1 MEAWIAKTKVQSQ
14 WIRKHPTQILKQAKR
29 VWDTSIHC
37 GDGRA
42 WVYFIF
48 AICQWLP
55 TNHCLYRKLPEGEA
69 KIFCFLC
76 LGRKTESVDHFF
88 ECPALGDEVHQL
100 KVSVQRTL
108 CESKFPL
115 ASLEVA
121 SWRENLIC
129 NWVSAASYLVSETL
143 TRSKLQ
149 RIAWD
154 SFMRAHKQFIGVR
167 HFVERVA
174 LAVREQKQENA
185 IPDHLA
191 AVLVSCFNLGV
202 EGSTDVLRRRVIFP
216 EWYSESPNDSWFG
229 SKGDPLQLPFHGNNT
244 FLDLLETSG
253 SIITQMRQSMLAQ
266 LDSDEPTRIVI
277 IGRWDLFQQFCADKR
292 VVQLA
297 LMETKNLSKFSVL
310 LALNKA
316 SMIFDPISWSL
327 VTTKFR
333 DWADAWECKL
343 QISDLT
349 SSLFQ
354 ERKLPTHQGR
364 VRSLQISPQNHAY
377 SFFDPMLYFQGK
389 FERCFSPNLPPLS
402 PTS

>member
-1 MEAWIAKTKVQSQ
+1 MIVRADGNNFIAEIAAAASVVKAIPKGIPVTLLIDSMATIGALSQDVVSERKRVRAAGRAWLNWCRQDLLLKRSYISLQHITSHQEKKSVESHGNDQADAIANAFRQRGELSDPHPYFTLAEEQVVFQYNENIIQGDSRELLKSIEKEKLMEAWIAKTKVQSQ
-14 WIRKHPTQILKQAKR
+14 WIWKHPTQILKQAKR

-202 EGSTDVLRRRVIFP
+202 EGSTDVLRRR
-216 EWYSESPNDSWFG
+216 
-229 SKGDPLQLPFHGNNT
+229 
-244 FLDLLETSG
+244 
-253 SIITQMRQSMLAQ
+253 
-266 LDSDEPTRIVI
+266 
-277 IGRWDLFQQFCADKR
+277 
-292 VVQLA
+292 
-297 LMETKNLSKFSVL
+297 
-310 LALNKA
+310 
-316 SMIFDPISWSL
+316 
-327 VTTKFR
+327 
-333 DWADAWECKL
+333 
-343 QISDLT
+343 
-349 SSLFQ
+349 
-354 ERKLPTHQGR
+354 
-364 VRSLQISPQNHAY
+364 
-377 SFFDPMLYFQGK
+377 
-389 FERCFSPNLPPLS
+389 
-402 PTS
+402 